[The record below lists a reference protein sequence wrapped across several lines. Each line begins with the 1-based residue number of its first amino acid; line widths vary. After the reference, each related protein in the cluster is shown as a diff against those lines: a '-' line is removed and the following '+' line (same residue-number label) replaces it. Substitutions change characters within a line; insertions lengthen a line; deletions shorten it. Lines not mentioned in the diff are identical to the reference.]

1 MRIIHT
7 SDWHLGQ
14 YFYGKSRANE
24 HQQFLTWLLAQVSK
38 HDIDA
43 IIVAGDIFDTSTPP
57 SYAREMYFDFIAKL
71 HKTDCQ
77 LIILAGNHDSVAML
91 AESQSVLASLSTR
104 VITHVIPAT
113 MDNVAQEESVL
124 NQQVFPLNNQTGQV
138 SAIVCA
144 IPFVRPRDVI
154 KSRAGQSA
162 SDKQQNLQQAISD
175 HYQNLYQHAQKL
187 ASTVEKEQGSAVPI
201 IATGHLTALGV
212 SVSDSKSDSVRDIY
226 IGSLEAFPA
235 SAFPPADYIALGH
248 IHRAQQVAKS
258 EHIRYC
264 GSPIALSFDEA
275 KQDKRVLMVEFSEGK
290 LKQVED
296 IIVPCFQPLYM
307 VKTSVDELESS
318 LQETLVAFE
327 LYKETYKASYKHIS
341 KQVTKEV
348 NKEKQAQT
356 EQTSALQKDIKAWLD
371 IEIDN
376 GDHLSDLSQR
386 VTELA
391 VDMPFEVLLVRRCKK
406 ARQRRQAQLSEQD
419 NSTLSELS
427 LSEVFDSRL
436 SQLDWQTEDE
446 LTRKMRLKLLFAQ
459 TSEQISQARRVSEL
473 TNQVEQSKS
482 TDQVINQQEIVGDST
497 DSEHSVVVNDVEQ
510 IEQQNS

>member
-24 HQQFLTWLLAQVSK
+24 HQQFLTWLLAQVPT
-38 HDIDA
+38 HNIDA

-71 HKTDCQ
+71 HVTGCQ

-91 AESQSVLASLSTR
+91 AESQSVLANLSTR
-104 VITHVIPAT
+104 VITQVIPVSI
-113 MDNVAQEESVL
+113 DEEQLINNVDSHAENALESNIESAVI
-124 NQQVFPLNNQTGQV
+124 NQQVFAINNDKGQP
-138 SAIVCA
+138 SAIICA

-162 SDKQQNLQQAISD
+162 KDKQQSLQQAISD
-175 HYQNLYQHAQKL
+175 HYQHLYQHALNLSKSLSKSLTKNSTESL
-187 ASTVEKEQGSAVPI
+187 AKDSHLEEGEQLPI

-212 SVSDSKSDSVRDIY
+212 SLNDSKSDSVRDIY

-248 IHRAQQVAKS
+248 IHRAQKIAKS

-264 GSPIALSFDEA
+264 GSPIPLSFDEA
-275 KQDKRVLMVEFSEGK
+275 KQDKRVLMVEFSSGK
-290 LKQVED
+290 LSTVED

-307 VKTSVDELESS
+307 VKTSIDELEIN
-318 LQETLVAFE
+318 LEKTLAEF
-327 LYKETYKASYKHIS
+327 KTYIDGNS
-341 KQVTKEV
+341 
-348 NKEKQAQT
+348 QT
-356 EQTSALQKDIKAWLD
+356 HKLKAWLD

-376 GDHLSDLSQR
+376 GVHLSDLSQR
-386 VTELA
+386 VTDLVA
-391 VDMPFEVLLVRRCKK
+391 DMPFEVLLVRRSKK
-406 ARQRRQAQLSEQD
+406 ARQRQQTQLSQND

-427 LSEVFDSRL
+427 LTEVFDSRL
-436 SQLDWQTEDE
+436 SQLDWQTDE
-446 LTRKMRLKLLFAQ
+446 EIARKIRITQLF
-459 TSEQISQARRVSEL
+459 TEISNDISTDKTQKIMTGDDVKESEL
-473 TNQVEQSKS
+473 
-482 TDQVINQQEIVGDST
+482 
-497 DSEHSVVVNDVEQ
+497 
-510 IEQQNS
+510 QNS

>member
-24 HQQFLTWLLAQVSK
+24 HQQFLSWLLSQVSQ

-71 HKTDCQ
+71 HKTSCQ

-91 AESQSVLASLSTR
+91 SESQAVLASLSTR
-104 VITHVIPAT
+104 VITHVIPVSCDITEQDQGQDQDQLAI
-113 MDNVAQEESVL
+113 
-124 NQQVFPLNNQTGQV
+124 NQQVFALKSNTGKV
-138 SAIVCA
+138 NAIVCA
-144 IPFVRPRDVI
+144 IPFVRPRDVV

-162 SDKQQNLQQAISD
+162 SEKQQNLQQAISE
-175 HYQNLYQHAQKL
+175 HYQQLHQHAVAL
-187 ASTVEKEQGSAVPI
+187 VELVKQEQGDIVPI

-258 EHIRYC
+258 KHIRYC

-275 KQDKRVLMVEFSEGK
+275 KQDKRVLMVEFSQGE

-307 VKTSVDELESS
+307 LKTSIDGLEIS
-318 LQETLVAFE
+318 LQETLLAFE
-327 LYKETYKASYKHIS
+327 EY
-341 KQVTKEV
+341 
-348 NKEKQAQT
+348 KEKQAAT
-356 EQTSALQKDIKAWLD
+356 LLAGDIAIMKAWID

-386 VTELA
+386 VSELA
-391 VDMPFEVLLVRRCKK
+391 ADMPFEVLLVRRCKK
-406 ARQRRQAQLSEQD
+406 ARKRHQAQLSEQD

-436 SQLDWQTEDE
+436 SQLDWQSDE
-446 LTRKMRLKLLFAQ
+446 EVARKARLQQLFAQ
-459 TSEQISQARRVSEL
+459 LSSEL
-473 TNQVEQSKS
+473 
-482 TDQVINQQEIVGDST
+482 
-497 DSEHSVVVNDVEQ
+497 VVNDKQANVTQEIKNASDKSQGPTEKNKTEALEQ
-510 IEQQNS
+510 DNL